1 MITLTQD
8 PTNPNRLALTATVS
22 FFIDKVLIDTLN
34 DELVSAIR
42 EAAREDLKSNQVVR
56 QQVAK
61 AAVAKLLA
69 TVEGWEEK
77 Q

>member
-1 MITLTQD
+1 MIAITTD
-8 PTNPNRLALTATVS
+8 PKNPEQLVITATVTL
-22 FFIDKVLIDTLN
+22 FVNKVLVETLN
-34 DELVSAIR
+34 EELVAAIR

-56 QQVAK
+56 QIVAK

-77 Q
+77 K

>member
-42 EAAREDLKSNQVVR
+42 EAAKEDLRTNQVVR

-61 AAVAKLLA
+61 AAVAKLL
-69 TVEGWEEK
+69 TTIESWEEK
-77 Q
+77 K